1 MLSDAVNTDERSR
14 AGADAGAENSFLVQ
28 AKRYIPLAVWIVAVL
43 TVLLIPLRIVSYG
56 YLPTDDALRHAAKA
70 VSGKPWSDILVM
82 RSDFPMDP
90 HPGWHA
96 ILGAMYHWQNWDTDK
111 LVSFSVV
118 SLMLLVNLC
127 VLPWLRR
134 PEAWLGALV
143 VAVVCIP
150 RFVARTAYGRPY
162 IFVIAV
168 LITLLF
174 LWSRVGNV
182 RPRAWLV
189 LCTVPLIAAAAWIHG
204 SWYLLALPAAA
215 LLLTGWWRPAIWLG
229 CCWLAG
235 SFLGGCLTGHP
246 VQYLGQEV
254 RHMLNVF
261 GDHAV
266 ARQLANELAPSDG
279 DVSAV
284 LAIVAVL
291 FWRALT
297 PGWKAQQLVNPFFM
311 LGLLGWLLSFA
322 VLRFWWDWGLPAMML
337 WMTLEFQK
345 QFERYQPFDSWQRGL
360 VTLALAVGAYLGAT
374 NDYGSRW
381 TSNLTNEYLVAT
393 PDKPDLAE
401 WLPEPGGIIY
411 SADMRVFYDTFFKHP
426 KAPWKYVLGYEPG
439 LLRKADHDVVY
450 RVFWNFGDV
459 RAYEPW
465 VQKMR
470 PEDRLIIRASW
481 LPGGGPPN
489 IPQLQWHYA
498 VSDLWIGRLP
508 RGTNSPAA
516 LPLQT

>member
-1 MLSDAVNTDERSR
+1 MPSDAVNTDERSH
-14 AGADAGAENSFLVQ
+14 ADAAPRGESELLLRV
-28 AKRYIPLAVWIVAVL
+28 KRYIPLAVWIVAVL
-43 TVLLIPLRIVSYG
+43 TVLLIPLKIISYG
-56 YLPTDDALRHAAKA
+56 YLPADDALRHTAKA
-70 VSGKPWSDILVM
+70 VSGKPWSDILIM
-82 RSDFPMDP
+82 RDDFPMDP

-96 ILGAMYHWQNWDTDK
+96 ILGAVYHLTNWDTEK
-111 LVSFSVV
+111 LVVFSVV

-150 RFVARTAYGRPY
+150 RFVSRTAYGRPY

-168 LITLLF
+168 LIAILF
-174 LWSRVGNV
+174 LWSRVGNA

-189 LCTVPLIAAAAWIHG
+189 LVTLPLIGAAAWIHG

-261 GDHAV
+261 GEHVV
-266 ARQLANELAPSDG
+266 ARQLASELTPSDG

-284 LAIVAVL
+284 LGIVAVL
-291 FWRALT
+291 FWQALT
-297 PGWKAQQLVNPFFM
+297 PGWKARDLVNPFFV
-311 LGLLGWLLSFA
+311 LGLLGWLLGFV
-322 VLRFWWDWGLPAMML
+322 VLRFWCDWGLVGMML
-337 WMTLEFQK
+337 WMTLAFQK
-345 QFERYQPFDSWQRGL
+345 QLERDVPVDSLKRLL
-360 VTLALAVGAYLGAT
+360 VALALAAGAYLGAT

-393 PDKPDLAE
+393 PDNPDLAE
-401 WLPEPGGIIY
+401 WLPDPGGIIY
-411 SADMRVFYDTFFKHP
+411 SADMRVFNDTFFKNP
-426 KAPWKYVLGYEPG
+426 KAPWKYILGYEPG
-439 LLRKADHDVVY
+439 LLRDEDHKVVY
-450 RVFWNFGDV
+450 KVYWNFGDV
-459 RAYEPW
+459 RAYDPW
-465 VQKMR
+465 VQEMR

-489 IPQLQWHYA
+489 IPRLEWKYA
-498 VSDLWIGRLP
+498 VSDLWVGRLP

-516 LPLQT
+516 LPPQK